1 MNSTKKINVSIY
13 CDEIK
18 NAKLDNGP
26 FGEKENWDYIQ
37 AHWGDTDQ
45 SVMEQIAK
53 FKDESDIEI
62 SDLNKKLDDA
72 KAENL
77 KLTQQNVEV
86 NKTNMALILRLTDPT
101 LPPPPKEE
109 PYEAPKPTDYDS
121 FWK

>member
-1 MNSTKKINVSIY
+1 MK
-13 CDEIK
+13 
-18 NAKLDNGP
+18 
-26 FGEKENWDYIQ
+26 KENWDYIQ

-109 PYEAPKPTDYDS
+109 SYEAPKPTDYDS

>member
-1 MNSTKKINVSIY
+1 MK
-13 CDEIK
+13 
-18 NAKLDNGP
+18 
-26 FGEKENWDYIQ
+26 KENWDYIQ
-37 AHWGDTDQ
+37 AHWGDTYQ

-53 FKDESDIEI
+53 FKDESDIEVA
-62 SDLNKKLDDA
+62 DLTKKLEDA

-101 LPPPPKEE
+101 LPPPEKEKQ
-109 PYEAPKPTDYDS
+109 YEAPKPTDYDS